1 MKKTHYLGLI
11 CLLLLLVNCSKD
23 EGATIEGSKLIGTWN
38 SYNTPGEV
46 NNVSVTFFSGDKCD
60 INYYTFLERKDGKN
74 YYKGH
79 SLSGSYTVKGSHIHF
94 ENYSSSF
101 SLDAEC
107 KKLDD
112 KELWLTV
119 TSDLGN
125 YRFTLR
131 KEDN

>member
-1 MKKTHYLGLI
+1 MRITHYLGLI

-38 SYNTPGEV
+38 SFNTQGEV
-46 NNVSVTFFSGDKCD
+46 NNVSITFSSGDKCD
-60 INYYTFLERKDGKN
+60 IYYYTLLEKKGGKN

-101 SLDAEC
+101 TLDAEC
-107 KKLDD
+107 KKLTDD
-112 KELWLTV
+112 EMWLTV
-119 TSDLGN
+119 TSDSGN
-125 YRFTLR
+125 YRFTFR
-131 KEDN
+131 KD